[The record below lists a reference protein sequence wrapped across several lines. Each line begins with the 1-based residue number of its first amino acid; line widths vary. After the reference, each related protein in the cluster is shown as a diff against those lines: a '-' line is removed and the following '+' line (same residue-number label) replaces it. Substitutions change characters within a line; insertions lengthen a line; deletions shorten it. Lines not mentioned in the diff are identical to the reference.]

1 MATATADELV
11 TKNPCLLEGPGLER
25 PSERQVITVA
35 QVYELADAVAPRYRA
50 LVLTAAFTGLRRGE
64 LFGLTRARVD
74 LLHGTVAVVDQ
85 RQQLADGRILIS
97 EPKTDAG
104 KRTIALPPPLIGEL
118 ASHLDVFAAPQP
130 DAFVF
135 CKLKGSPIRQHV
147 WQKEWDAA
155 RRTVGLENLHF
166 HDLRHVANTMA
177 AATGASL
184 KELMY
189 RMGHASPAAALRYQ
203 HATQERDGAIAEAL
217 GALITAAPP
226 AAERAAVRQLPSDQ

>member
-1 MATATADELV
+1 VVDFE
-11 TKNPCLLEGPGLER
+11 
-25 PSERQVITVA
+25 
-35 QVYELADAVAPRYRA
+35 
-50 LVLTAAFTGLRRGE
+50 RRGPVVIPGAYLAKAIRPGVTGILAHSYALTSHAAQGETYESGRHLATDRSSRGGVYVGLSRGRSDARLYAVRRRDLACGLDEEPE
-64 LFGLTRARVD
+64 LPR
-74 LLHGTVAVVDQ
+74 
-85 RQQLADGRILIS
+85 
-97 EPKTDAG
+97 
-104 KRTIALPPPLIGEL
+104 
-118 ASHLDVFAAPQP
+118 
-130 DAFVF
+130 
-135 CKLKGSPIRQHV
+135 
-147 WQKEWDAA
+147 
-155 RRTVGLENLHF
+155 LENLHF